1 MRTDLAASN
10 PIVQVDNIT
19 IGWGA
24 RGVQH
29 DLDFAVQRGEIVA
42 IMGASGCGKST
53 LLRHM
58 AGLERP
64 ICGHIRLD
72 GVDLHIGSAQDLG
85 QLHRRLGVS
94 FQGGAL
100 WGSMTV
106 GENLMLPLELFT
118 DLSPQQRVQLAQFK
132 LALVGLQHCFDQAPA
147 TLSGGMTKR
156 VAIARALML
165 NPDVLLLDEPDSGLD
180 PVNAARLDALI
191 LSVREHLGTTV
202 VLVTHSIESVF
213 AVADRALFLDA
224 DLKTMTAIG
233 SPSHLRDHGPQRV
246 RDFLNRASNL

>member
-1 MRTDLAASN
+1 METVNRTVE
-10 PIVQVDNIT
+10 PILQVENVT
-19 IGWGA
+19 IGWGD
-24 RGVQH
+24 RRVQN
-29 DLDFAVQRGEIVA
+29 DLSFQVQRGEIVA

-53 LLRHM
+53 LLRHI

-64 ICGHIRLD
+64 TEGVIRFGGTD
-72 GVDLHIGSAQDLG
+72 MHVGSPQALG

-118 DLSPQQRVQLAQFK
+118 NLSQQQRVQLAQFK

-191 LSVREHLGTTV
+191 LSVRQQLGTTV
-202 VLVTHSIESVF
+202 VLVTHSVESVF

-224 DLKTMTAIG
+224 ELKTMTAMDT
-233 SPSHLRDHGPQRV
+233 PSHLRDHGPQRV
-246 RDFLNRASNL
+246 REFLRRASTL

>member
-1 MRTDLAASN
+1 MDALEEV
-10 PIVQVDNIT
+10 ILQVDRVT
-19 IGWGA
+19 IGWGDH
-24 RGVQH
+24 GVQH
-29 DLDFAVQRGEIVA
+29 DLNFEVRRGEIIA

-53 LLRHM
+53 LLRHL

-64 ICGHIRLD
+64 IKGHMRFD
-72 GVDLHIGSAQDLG
+72 GQDLHTGSAKALG
-85 QLHRRLGVS
+85 PLHRRLGVS

-118 DLSPQQRVQLAQFK
+118 DLSPPQRVQLVQFK

-147 TLSGGMTKR
+147 TLSGGMMKR

-165 NPDVLLLDEPDSGLD
+165 NPDILLLDEPDSGLD

-191 LSVREHLGTTV
+191 LSVRQHLGTTV
-202 VLVTHSIESVF
+202 VLVTHSVQSVF

-224 DLKTMTAIG
+224 ELKTMTAIDTPG
-233 SPSHLRDHGPQRV
+233 HLRDHGPQRV
-246 RDFLNRASNL
+246 REFLSRASTL